1 MLLKVLLLSLFMPSR
16 SHLINKKELARQY
29 ADYTTIYKKQYT
41 VNGFDNFVTNLQRI
55 EDYNKKY
62 GNCRMYLSKYSDETT
77 DDEFLIKKC
86 R

>member
-1 MLLKVLLLSLFMPSR
+1 MLLKVLILSLFMPSR
-16 SHLINKKELARQY
+16 SHLTNMKELKRQY
-29 ADYTTIYKKQYT
+29 IDYKKIYKKNYT
-41 VNGFDNFVTNLQRI
+41 VDGFDNFVTNLQRI

-77 DDEFLIKKC
+77 DNEFLIKKC